1 MQKILLA
8 LDRRQ
13 VNMNVLDFACFVS
26 RLCRSEL
33 TVLFLQ
39 EGKQEPVTE
48 AVKVGAGTSV
58 ASAFPDRGQAG
69 ANDRLLFES
78 ACQNRGASFRIQE
91 REGDDPLEEMLRECR
106 FADLLIVDP
115 EISFGKR
122 DGVPSS
128 FLKDVLAKSEC
139 PVAIAPYSFDSITEI
154 IFAYD
159 GSASAI
165 HAIKQF
171 SYLFP
176 GLSDCMLTIL
186 QVSDESPAPL
196 IEKKKLIEFLQ
207 AHYSSIGYRIL
218 EGKASDELFRFLH
231 DKKNLF
237 VVMGAYGRRN
247 LATLFRHSTADRLL
261 QSVNLPIFI
270 AHKD

>member
-1 MQKILLA
+1 
-8 LDRRQ
+8 
-13 VNMNVLDFACFVS
+13 
-26 RLCRSEL
+26 
-33 TVLFLQ
+33 
-39 EGKQEPVTE
+39 
-48 AVKVGAGTSV
+48 
-58 ASAFPDRGQAG
+58 
-69 ANDRLLFES
+69 
-78 ACQNRGASFRIQE
+78 
-91 REGDDPLEEMLRECR
+91 
-106 FADLLIVDP
+106 
-115 EISFGKR
+115 
-122 DGVPSS
+122 
-128 FLKDVLAKSEC
+128 
-139 PVAIAPYSFDSITEI
+139 YSFDSITEI

-218 EGKASDELFRFLH
+218 EGKASHELFRFLH

-261 QSVNLPIFI
+261 Q
-270 AHKD
+270 